1 VVLWLSMLD
10 QIYLLVYVNLFM
22 LLHFGYSAVFYLLL
36 LIILLLS
43 FSTRFL
49 SGLLKAVLIM
59 SFYSM
64 YLVTVVAIGVR
75 FVWEC

>member
-1 VVLWLSMLD
+1 MLD